1 MRTRRILIA
10 LTVCVVALV
19 GCGVN
24 TSYRIDDGTTRTG
37 GILTVNGSIR
47 VGSDCTIGGDCT
59 TVNGRIEV
67 GDRTKVEDLQTVNGR
82 ITVGEDC
89 LIDGDLGTV
98 NGRVNCGSGSRIT
111 GEVGTVNGDI
121 TLDGASAEHDVT
133 TVNGDV
139 ELSAGAFVG
148 GDIVIS
154 GNSKSG
160 SGIEIR
166 IADGSIVAGD
176 VRVKSKR
183 KVRVVLSGGGEVQG
197 KIKGAEVVREDE
209 SVKAIETPSGE
220 EGTEEE

>member
-1 MRTRRILIA
+1 MTVCL
-10 LTVCVVALV
+10 LTVA

-24 TSYRIDDGTTRTG
+24 KSYRIDDGTTRSE
-37 GILTVNGSIR
+37 GILTVNGSVR

-67 GDRTKVEDLQTVNGR
+67 GDRTRVEELKTVNGR
-82 ITVGEDC
+82 ITVGEEC

-111 GEVGTVNGDI
+111 GEVGTINGDI
-121 TLDGASAEHDVT
+121 TLEGARVEHDVT

-154 GNSKSG
+154 GDSKSG
-160 SGIEIR
+160 STVEIR
-166 IADGSIVAGD
+166 IADGSVVAGD

-183 KVRVVLSGGGEVQG
+183 KVQVTLSGGGEVQG
-197 KIKGAEVVREDE
+197 KIQGAEVVREDE
-209 SVKAIETPSGE
+209 SPKTIEPQGHEDDPQE
-220 EGTEEE
+220 E